1 MGSTARE
8 RALALV
14 SVLEPTDMVPCRILA
29 DLLEEMGGA
38 PCVDA
43 QRDED
48 TVAKVGRPAH
58 PDGWT
63 TKALAEY
70 YDCGVSTMRG
80 RIEAGEFGRPES
92 AGGPSTAAR
101 RGWVV
106 PHHQVLERDARFQG
120 RPPVVVDTALT
131 TAVDAVPAD
140 SGTVIGRPAPLPSLR
155 VVRRPASSSSAVTL
169 SLADSRRQRK
179 AGNAL

>member
-1 MGSTARE
+1 MASTARD

-14 SVLEPTDMVPCRILA
+14 SVLEPTDLVPCRILA
-29 DLLEEMGGA
+29 DLLEEMGGS

-43 QRDED
+43 ERDE
-48 TVAKVGRPAH
+48 TAVEVGRPDH

-80 RIEAGEFGRPES
+80 RIEAGEFGQPES
-92 AGGPSTAAR
+92 AGGPSKAGR

-106 PHHQVLERDARFQG
+106 PHHQVLGRDARVQG
-120 RPPVVVDTALT
+120 RPALLVDIVPTAAL
-131 TAVDAVPAD
+131 DAVPPD
-140 SGTVIGRPAPLPSLR
+140 CGTVTGRPAPMPSLR
-155 VVRRPASSSSAVTL
+155 VVRRPASSSSAVRPP
-169 SLADSRRQRK
+169 LADSRRQRK

>member
-1 MGSTARE
+1 MASNARE

-14 SVLEPTDMVPCRILA
+14 SVLEPTDLVPCRILA
-29 DLLEEMGGA
+29 DLLAEMGTA

-43 QRDED
+43 QRDD
-48 TVAKVGRPAH
+48 TAAEVGRPAH

-80 RIEAGEFGRPES
+80 RIEAGEFGLPES
-92 AGGPSTAAR
+92 EGGPCKAGR

-106 PHHQVLERDARFQG
+106 PHHQVLARHARVQG
-120 RPPVVVDTALT
+120 SPAVAVDTVPTA
-131 TAVDAVPAD
+131 AVDAVPAD
-140 SGTVIGRPAPLPSLR
+140 SATVSSRPAPSLSLR
-155 VVRRPASSSSAVTL
+155 VVRRPASSSSVVRP
-169 SLADSRRQRK
+169 SLTDARRQRK
-179 AGNAL
+179 AGSVL